1 MTYIARSAP
10 RPSLR
15 SNGVLQHVHLGGQD
29 LSGVGV
35 LEDVTVAL
43 QSWGRLNA
51 TRDNAVLV
59 LHALTGDS
67 HVVGSVGP
75 DHPSPGWW
83 QGMVGPGAVVDTDRW
98 CVIVPNVLGGCR
110 GTTGPSSSHP
120 DGRPWGARFPA
131 ITIGDQVRTELA
143 LADALGI
150 DAWAAVVGGSMGGMR
165 ALEWAVGH
173 PHRVRS
179 ALVLAAGAR
188 ATADQIGTQSAQ
200 IRAITGDPDWQG
212 GSYHGTGRSPRTG
225 LGLARA
231 LAHLTYRSELELD
244 QRFANFDQPEDPSGR
259 FAVQSYLDHQADKL
273 VARFDAASY
282 VTLTEAMNHHD
293 VGAGRGGVAAALA
306 ASPVPAVVGG
316 IDSDRLYP
324 LRQQAEI
331 AAGLPGCAGLR
342 VITSVH
348 GHDGFLTEA
357 AAVGELLTETLALA
371 RD

>member
-1 MTYIARSAP
+1 MTYTAPSAP

-15 SNGVLQHVHLGGQD
+15 SNGVLQHVRLGGQD

-67 HVVGSVGP
+67 HVVGPVGP

-98 CVIVPNVLGGCR
+98 CVIAPNVLGGCR
-110 GTTGPSSSHP
+110 GTTGPSSTHP

-143 LADALGI
+143 LADVLGI

-244 QRFANFDQPEDPSGR
+244 QRFANFDQPDDPSGR

-282 VTLTEAMNHHD
+282 VTLTEAMNRHD

-306 ASPVPAVVGG
+306 ASPVRAVVGG

-331 AAGLPGCAGLR
+331 AAGLPGCSGLR